1 MNTRYNFITDYA
13 DYTDFRDYSTQ
24 KIISPV
30 ITLITLIF
38 MNTWGTNFQYC
49 VIKNDD
55 RWLRWLQWFTQDY
68 IKNNFIIDYA
78 DCTDAL
84 ITLTKLATL
93 IFSCIWKII
102 SSLTTLTTL
111 LWNTIID
118 NTFITDYADIQ
129 KRKIVITDY
138 VDYPVPHITV
148 TSPGTSV

>member
-55 RWLRWLQWFTQDY
+55 RWLRWLHWFTQDY

-84 ITLTKLATL
+84 ITLTKLTTL
-93 IFSCIWKII
+93 ILNCMWKII
-102 SSLTTLTTL
+102 SSLTTLTML
-111 LWNTIID
+111 LWKTIID